1 PRGACAAAASRPI
14 GTADS
19 TNIRSSQITGDDE
32 PRPGISTFQRMFFV
46 SLHSAGG
53 VADRETPVANGPRH
67 CGQKRSAAGSG
78 AAWIVTMTAASAA
91 GKNRIRA
98 ALTPVLLSVTYVGH
112 RFSRATVAPLK
123 RCPTYADEW
132 KCSMTPWGV

>member
-1 PRGACAAAASRPI
+1 MPPRGACAAAASRPI

-46 SLHSAGG
+46 SLHSDGG

-67 CGQKRSAAGSG
+67 CGQKRSAAVSG
-78 AAWIVTMTAASAA
+78 AACTVTMTAASAA
-91 GKNRIRA
+91 GKNRSRA
-98 ALTPVLLSVTYVGH
+98 ALTWILLRRSVAHVGSVRLKAGTTYIMRWV
-112 RFSRATVAPLK
+112 V
-123 RCPTYADEW
+123 
-132 KCSMTPWGV
+132 V